1 MTATS
6 LLYQYRPGYNQG
18 VKRPHWTWFVLGA
31 AVLGVW
37 LYATP
42 PGLLGKADAIA
53 YAVCSRNPGHSPFLG
68 ARQMPLCFRDT
79 GMHLG
84 AFLTLAFLFWRAPR
98 QGAFPK
104 GAVAWVLGAFA
115 LAFAIDGGNAF
126 AGDFLHH
133 TALYPPDNRLRLITG
148 LGMGIVLGALIY
160 AAFQQAV
167 WARYEH
173 KPALTPKRLLA
184 LGVLVA
190 FGSLLVWSANPLV
203 LYPVALLTTA
213 DVVLLL
219 STIYALFLLG
229 LRRRE
234 GTAHTWHDIADVCF
248 QGWVIAMLQIGAF
261 DWLRFTT
268 THTWGAFPHP

>member
-1 MTATS
+1 M
-6 LLYQYRPGYNQG
+6 
-18 VKRPHWTWFVLGA
+18 
-31 AVLGVW
+31 GVW

-53 YAVCSRNPGHSPFLG
+53 YAVCSRAPSHSPFLG

-84 AFLTLAFLFWRAPR
+84 ALLTLVFLFWRAPR

-104 GAVAWVLGAFA
+104 GVAAWALGALA
-115 LAFAIDGGNAF
+115 LAFAVDGGNAF
-126 AGDFLHH
+126 ASDFLHRP
-133 TALYPPDNRLRLITG
+133 ALYPPDNRLRLATG
-148 LGMGIVLGALIY
+148 LGMGIVLGTLIY
-160 AAFQQAV
+160 AVFQQVV
-167 WARYEH
+167 WARYADR
-173 KPALTPKRLLA
+173 PALTPKRLLT
-184 LGVLVA
+184 LTVVVA
-190 FGSLLVWSANPLV
+190 FSGLLVWSANPLV

-219 STIYALFLLG
+219 SIIYALFLLG

-234 GTAHTWHDIADVCF
+234 GTANTWREIADVCF

-261 DWLRFTT
+261 DWLRFAA